1 MSLLRLIAKIFSRPT
16 SVPSE
21 SIPIAESSDLPPLAY
36 VEWSAV
42 ESVCPKA
49 RRLEKMIWLPEIN
62 HTPPLPE
69 CNQPEQCTC
78 MLTYV
83 LEEEHGALE
92 TKRLLQEAGG
102 QALRRD
108 IEKQADAKR
117 KAKNKQ
123 QDEIGDTV
131 TRAGALEKEDPAQ
144 AIDLYQKSIEET
156 LELSETDRFALR
168 DVAYLLNRLSLL
180 LEREKH
186 WEEGLNV
193 IEQYEELALKHAT
206 KAQRES
212 LVKRKIRLQKRLQNS
227 P

>member
-16 SVPSE
+16 SVLSE

-108 IEKQADAKR
+108 IEKQANAKR
-117 KAKNKQ
+117 EVENKQ
-123 QDEIGDTV
+123 RDEFDERF
-131 TRAGALEKEDPAQ
+131 TRAHAIEKEDPAQ
-144 AIDLYQKSIEET
+144 AIDLYQKSMDDS
-156 LELSETDRFALR
+156 LELMGTYEWALR
-168 DVAYLLNRLSLL
+168 EVAYRLNRLSLL
-180 LEREKH
+180 LEREKR
-186 WEEGLNV
+186 WEEGL
-193 IEQYEELALKHAT
+193 
-206 KAQRES
+206 KANT
-212 LVKRKIRLQKRLQNS
+212 V
-227 P
+227 